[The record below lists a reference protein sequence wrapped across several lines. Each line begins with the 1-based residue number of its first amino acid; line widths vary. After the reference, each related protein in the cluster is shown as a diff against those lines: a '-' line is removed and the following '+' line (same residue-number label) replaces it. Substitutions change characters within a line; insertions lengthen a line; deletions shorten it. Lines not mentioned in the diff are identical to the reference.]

1 MKRLS
6 VKALRKLKNKRKKRG
21 FRVVQP
27 TAAEMDPTGGWQS
40 KGRIDLPE
48 KTYIA
53 AMKWFKS

>member
-1 MKRLS
+1 MIKRL
-6 VKALRKLKNKRKKRG
+6 VKLKLKKKKLRIV
-21 FRVVQP
+21 RP

-40 KGRIDLPE
+40 KGRVDLPE